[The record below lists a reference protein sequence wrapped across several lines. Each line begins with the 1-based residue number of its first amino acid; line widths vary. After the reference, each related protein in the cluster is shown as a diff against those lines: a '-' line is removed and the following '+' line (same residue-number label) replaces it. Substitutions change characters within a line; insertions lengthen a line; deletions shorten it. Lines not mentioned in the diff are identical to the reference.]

1 MSKLKVAQELINIFY
16 PVGSVYMSTNI
27 DSNLSTSYTCG
38 NQGHTHT
45 YMPPYFEV
53 YMWYRTA

>member
-1 MSKLKVAQELINIFY
+1 
-16 PVGSVYMSTNI
+16 MSTNI